1 MFLVRYHHLSPHPT
15 TYYHVSATYWPSGLL
30 NTLNTNLCNVPV
42 WKYTPDGEGRVYSVG
57 ASSGQAPVSAILYNN
72 FSQPLS
78 ITYGSSDSDNL
89 SYDPNTGRMIQ
100 FLAAINGS
108 TTQTGDLSWN
118 ANGTLAQLAINDASN
133 SANTQTCAYT
143 HDDITRL
150 AKVDCGSGKWGQSF
164 SFDVFGNISKA
175 NLSGRTGTNFQPTYA
190 ATTNHYQTLP
200 SGSPAYDS
208 NGNLTNDSFHTYAWD
223 SDANVTTLDST
234 TTLIYDALDRR
245 VERATSGVYTQ
256 TLYGPGGTKLAL
268 VNGATVAKVFVPL
281 AGGATAVYTSSGL
294 AYYRHPDWLG
304 SSRLASTPSRT
315 VYYDGAYAPFG
326 ENYAESG
333 TTDRNFTGQNQDTAT
348 DLYDFLYREY
358 HPTQGRWIQPDPAG
372 LAAVDIS
379 NPQSWNRYGYVRNSP
394 LASVDVNGLC
404 SGDNG
409 NFFDDDN
416 HGTVWF
422 HGPCSGGPIGT
433 DPDTVNVSGLF
444 GPVGSSEGQQSG
456 QAGQSGGGAGGGGG
470 SRQPAAP
477 NSGCFSPNWLQQK
490 GITLQQKAAQ
500 KIGHPFGFGA
510 GISAGAGFAKVFG
523 LAGTASAQMVV
534 SPNGNAFLVYT
545 YGGSG
550 LTTP

>member
-1 MFLVRYHHLSPHPT
+1 MNR
-15 TYYHVSATYWPSGLL
+15 
-30 NTLNTNLCNVPV
+30 
-42 WKYTPDGEGRVYSVG
+42 PDCSLRRRR
-57 ASSGQAPVSAILYNN
+57 I
-72 FSQPLS
+72 
-78 ITYGSSDSDNL
+78 SD
-89 SYDPNTGRMIQ
+89 P
-100 FLAAINGS
+100 
-108 TTQTGDLSWN
+108 
-118 ANGTLAQLAINDASN
+118 
-133 SANTQTCAYT
+133 
-143 HDDITRL
+143 
-150 AKVDCGSGKWGQSF
+150 
-164 SFDVFGNISKA
+164 
-175 NLSGRTGTNFQPTYA
+175 TGT
-190 ATTNHYQTLP
+190 
-200 SGSPAYDS
+200 PAYDS

-268 VNGATVAKVFVPL
+268 VNGATVAKVFVPP

-294 AYYRHPDWLG
+294 AYYRHPDWVG

-315 VYYDGAYAPFG
+315 VYYDGAYAPYG

-358 HPTQGRWIQPDPAG
+358 HPTQGRWVQPDPAG

-456 QAGQSGGGAGGGGG
+456 QAGQSGGGGRRATGA
-470 SRQPAAP
+470 QPAGNVVLTWIKNGLNYLKSQP
-477 NSGCFSPNWLQQK
+477 
-490 GITLQQKAAQ
+490 ITLSVNEIVAAQ
-500 KIGHPFGFGA
+500 ITYQHSTSTICGNIGLGASVPPSKAVTVGILNAGDMNNWKDVVSGTGYSFGA
-510 GISAGAGFAKVFG
+510 NLFLGYQGSFNSSGKVGGPTISGIG
-523 LAGTASAQMVV
+523 LSGS
-534 SPNGNAFLVYT
+534 YT
-545 YGGSG
+545 YGGC
-550 LTTP
+550 TAIP